1 MRKKL
6 FLVLV
11 AVGLICFLSL
21 EADAKK
27 VVSKEERK
35 EKIGNQLVVEK
46 ERMTKMKIV
55 NETGYH
61 ENSGYGD
68 DKFVEKDQDHD
79 EDGEDEDDKN
89 GDDEDGDDINSGFRD
104 HAENRTHHGVH
115 QYINDANICGHAEN
129 RTHRMPPFSKEVH
142 DPQN

>member
-46 ERMTKMKIV
+46 ERMTKMKNV
-55 NETGYH
+55 NETGSD
-61 ENSGYGD
+61 EKSSYGD
-68 DKFVEKDQDHD
+68 DKCVDEDQDHD
-79 EDGEDEDDKN
+79 KDGEDEDD
-89 GDDEDGDDINSGFRD
+89 GDGEDEGAGSYAGRGHFISSHRLPRPTVGNVKK
-104 HAENRTHHGVH
+104 NRTHGK
-115 QYINDANICGHAEN
+115 
-129 RTHRMPPFSKEVH
+129 PPIPTLACSRAVQD
-142 DPQN
+142 DPLN

>member
-27 VVSKEERK
+27 VVSKDGRK

-46 ERMTKMKIV
+46 ERMTKMKTV
-55 NETGYH
+55 NENGYDK
-61 ENSGYGD
+61 NSAGYGD
-68 DKFVEKDQDHD
+68 DKCVDEDDDHD
-79 EDGEDEDDKN
+79 KDGEDEDDEN
-89 GDDEDGDDINSGFRD
+89 GDQDEDD
-104 HAENRTHHGVH
+104 E
-115 QYINDANICGHAEN
+115 C
-129 RTHRMPPFSKEVH
+129 H
-142 DPQN
+142 DPNP